1 MLNVC
6 GSEHGFLTC
15 WFNVNTILK
24 EESLHK
30 AALHEAFFLLTLV
43 LGMMATTAQWTQL
56 KYLSRAEKNKKFFN
70 LDLYKDDIRISQE
83 RMSLKHKMRLWA
95 LF

>member
-30 AALHEAFFLLTLV
+30 AALHEAFLV
-43 LGMMATTAQWTQL
+43 CSLWSLGWWLQQPSGL
-56 KYLSRAEKNKKFFN
+56 NLNISPEQKKKKFFN